1 MLQSLSGDNPAAA
14 TTLNQALD
22 IHRELGDRGSEAGI
36 LNDLGNVL
44 TELGDTPQ
52 AHDRHTQALV
62 IARDISSPVEEV
74 RALEGIGN
82 CMLHDGDPD
91 AAVYW
96 RQALTVSN
104 QIGAP
109 DAERLRDAL
118 RQHGST
124 PTATGS
130 L

>member
-1 MLQSLSGDNPAAA
+1 AA
-14 TTLNQALD
+14 TTMLTQALN

-44 TELGDTPQ
+44 TKLGDTRR
-52 AHDRHTQALV
+52 AHDRHTQALA
-62 IARDISSPVEEV
+62 IAREIGTPLEEA

-82 CMLHDGDPD
+82 CMLHDGNPD
-91 AAVYW
+91 GAAYW
-96 RQALTVSN
+96 RQALTVYN

-109 DAERLRDAL
+109 DAERTREFL
-118 RQHGST
+118 RQHGTT
-124 PTATGS
+124 PTPTGS